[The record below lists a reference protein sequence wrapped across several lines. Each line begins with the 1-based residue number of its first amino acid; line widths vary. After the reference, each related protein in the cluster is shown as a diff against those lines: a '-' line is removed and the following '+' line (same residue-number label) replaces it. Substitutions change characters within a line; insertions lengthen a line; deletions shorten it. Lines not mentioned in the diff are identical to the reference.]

1 MSVNQINLVFNANN
15 MHIQIHKHAKND
27 HIKKECCGKNNH
39 RTITRYGHELLDLAE
54 QKNGFRKNQEE
65 YKLRSCT
72 VEAPKWNV

>member
-1 MSVNQINLVFNANN
+1 MDLMSVNQINLVFNANN

-54 QKNGFRKNQEE
+54 QKNGFRKKSRRIQTTIM
-65 YKLRSCT
+65 YSRST
-72 VEAPKWNV
+72 